1 MMANV
6 YAVRDVKSS
15 FMSPVLGSNDAQ
27 AMRAFRAGMRSVPE
41 FVVAPTDFELFCIG
55 QFDSDSGLLTPVVP
69 PVWICSGENEV

>member
-1 MMANV
+1 MMNV
-6 YAVRDVKSS
+6 YAVRDVKST

-41 FVVAPTDFELFCIG
+41 FDVAPADFELYRIG
-55 QFDSDSGLLTPVVP
+55 EFDSDSGLLTPSVP

>member
-1 MMANV
+1 MTMNV
-6 YAVRDVKSS
+6 YAVRDVKST

-41 FVVAPTDFELFCIG
+41 FDVAPTDFELYRIG
-55 QFDSDSGLLTPVVP
+55 EFDSDSGLLAPCVP